1 MTVMAQEAPAMAR
14 AGRQGSLYDTI
25 ELILDKGI
33 VIDAFVRLS
42 LIGIELIKLEVRVVI
57 ASVDTFLRYAE
68 TINRLELQRATQ
80 DPLVQLIPPPRDPRA
95 ALARAVDG
103 LPDGLLAKAPA
114 PSKVEK

>member
-1 MTVMAQEAPAMAR
+1 MTVMAQEAPATAR

-25 ELILDKGI
+25 
-33 VIDAFVRLS
+33 
-42 LIGIELIKLEVRVVI
+42 
-57 ASVDTFLRYAE
+57 
-68 TINRLELQRATQ
+68 NRLQLQRATQ

-114 PSKVEK
+114 SSKVEK

>member
-1 MTVMAQEAPAMAR
+1 MTVLAQEAPAGMSPAP
-14 AGRQGSLYDTI
+14 RQGSLYDTI

-68 TINRLELQRATQ
+68 TISRLELVRAPQ
-80 DPLVQLIPPPRDPRA
+80 EPAGRLVP
-95 ALARAVDG
+95 ALEQG
-103 LPDGLLAKAPA
+103 GPILPDGLLSAKIPA
-114 PSKVEK
+114 QTKVEK